1 MKQQLL
7 DMQQKL
13 NSTGNDYQSI
23 GGAAPPPE
31 RSSSRERSTKI

>member
-13 NSTGNDYQSI
+13 TNEYQTITPTMGN
-23 GGAAPPPE
+23 E
-31 RSSSRERSTKI
+31 RSNSGERSTKI